1 MGSYP
6 RCAPRSG
13 RCGWGQGVVCVRVC
27 LAEASVGLIG
37 GCVRSCRLGGARRH
51 PPPRAHGGSC
61 RWLGLLCRAKRLLT
75 RRLGVC
81 SQVAIRKAEWSVGAL
96 ARWLLCAVMSA
107 WRCSPPPPRPGL
119 MGAHAGGWACF
130 PPPVH
135 RRAPVSVCPCMCA
148 RVCLAE
154 ASVGLIGGCGRRPP
168 EWSIAVR
175 PGASCMCPCLCAR
188 DTVCP

>member
-13 RCGWGQGVVCVRVC
+13 RCGWGQGVVCARVC

-96 ARWLLCAVMSA
+96 ARWLCVVL
-107 WRCSPPPPRPGL
+107 
-119 MGAHAGGWACF
+119 
-130 PPPVH
+130 
-135 RRAPVSVCPCMCA
+135 SVC
-148 RVCLAE
+148 VC
-154 ASVGLIGGCGRRPP
+154 
-168 EWSIAVR
+168 
-175 PGASCMCPCLCAR
+175 
-188 DTVCP
+188 VCWGNS